1 MRERSVHRVLVDIDG
16 STYVLAPADDLDV
29 LCDRIEAAAT
39 SAGAFV
45 RFATADEREVR
56 VLITPR
62 SRVTIT
68 EEDVVLDADDAVLAL
83 NESGN
88 WDLL

>member
-1 MRERSVHRVLVDIDG
+1 MRERTVHRTLVTIDG
-16 STYVLAPADDLDV
+16 STYVLAPAEDLDI
-29 LCDRIEAAAT
+29 LCGRIEAAAT
-39 SAGAFV
+39 SAGSFV
-45 RFATADEREVR
+45 RFATADDRVVR
-56 VLITPR
+56 ALVTPR

-68 EEDVVLDADDAVLAL
+68 EEDVVLDADEAVLAL